1 MNTLFTEELMGRI
14 HRTGVIAVLV
24 VDRVEDAVPLARA
37 LVAGGIDVMELTLRT
52 PAAFDALKRITIEVP
67 QMTAGIGTVI
77 TPEQVNQVKEA
88 GAAFGMAPGM
98 NPLVVR
104 EAHRVGL
111 PFAPG
116 IATPSDIEQA
126 LGCRCR
132 LLKYFPAEACGGM
145 EYLKSMSAPYAH
157 LNLKYIP
164 LGGLNANNVE
174 TYLKEPIV
182 HALGG
187 SWIAPRDL
195 VKKQDWTAITVN
207 ARQASEIVA
216 KARPREIA

>member
-1 MNTLFTEELMGRI
+1 MKRDPSAR
-14 HRTGVIAVLV
+14 RTNS
-24 VDRVEDAVPLARA
+24 PP
-37 LVAGGIDVMELTLRT
+37 AGGYTDRHAESGIDARLSEIETW
-52 PAAFDALKRITIEVP
+52 PNQFKNYEITIEVP
-67 QMTAGIGTVI
+67 EMIAGIGTVI

-174 TYLKEPIV
+174 TYLEQPIV

-216 KARPREIA
+216 KARSREIA